1 MNTEREFA
9 AESPA
14 AQTSAAPLTVFAR
27 YRRLSLGW
35 KILIFMA
42 FGIFAGIV
50 FGERARVVQPIG
62 DLFIRLLMMA
72 SLPLVFFNL
81 LAGLTTMT
89 EIRTLGRVGGKILLF
104 FLFTGMTATFAGIV
118 IVSLLQPGA
127 GMTLTGEAKDSY
139 GQAPGLSD
147 VLLNLVPENVFA
159 AFSTG
164 QITQVVVFA
173 IFLGITT
180 LLLDEKQREP
190 LRSGFHLAAE
200 LFRKL
205 VVLLLAFAP
214 FGIAALAASTVGQHG
229 AKIFGP
235 LALFIVAVWS
245 GHAVVFILYLV
256 LLFLLARRSPFVFL
270 KQTGSLYATAAAT
283 CSSLASLVVSLEIAE
298 KTLRLPKYIYSFVLP
313 FGAQI
318 NKDGTCVM
326 LVAVLL
332 FTAQAAGVEFAPT
345 TYITIVLMALILTA
359 GSAGIPGGGFV
370 IALVFVQAFNLP
382 LEIAVIV
389 GGIYR
394 LVDIGNTII
403 NTMGDL
409 VGATI
414 VAHSEKDTAAQ
425 MNL

>member
-1 MNTEREFA
+1 MDGNRNITEPV
-9 AESPA
+9 ESDKPI
-14 AQTSAAPLTVFAR
+14 QPTNLFGR

-89 EIRTLGRVGGKILLF
+89 EIRTLGRVGGKILIF
-104 FLFTGMTATFAGIV
+104 FLFTGITATFASIV

-190 LRSGFHLAAE
+190 LRKGFNLAAE

-332 FTAQAAGVEFAPT
+332 FTAQAAGVQFAPT
-345 TYITIVLMALILTA
+345 TYVTIVLMSLILTA